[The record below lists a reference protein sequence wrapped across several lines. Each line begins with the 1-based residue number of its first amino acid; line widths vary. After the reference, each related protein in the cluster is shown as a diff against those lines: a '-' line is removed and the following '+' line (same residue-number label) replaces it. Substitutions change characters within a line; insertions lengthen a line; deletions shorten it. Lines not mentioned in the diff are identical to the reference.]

1 MERPDCFGVNGFSSF
16 DFVAAG
22 YELVGDED
30 EFHFYEKM
38 RFVFHHKRCHGVVF
52 KYYFYSSEGSGC
64 GFGFGVKPGIRLK
77 TLLKVY
83 LALGRSQSVKFYF
96 SDDKS
101 DGAVIFDEEVVV
113 RFGQQRK
120 RDDYVVVTIESDL
133 DKVGV
138 LMGVATGAVMETMNS
153 YVLDLNDVGVARRHG
168 FLGFSRLIKF
178 CCLRGMQSF

>member
-1 MERPDCFGVNGFSSF
+1 MRILSFDEIFSLYLEGLIIERPDCFGVNGFSSF

-22 YELVGDED
+22 YELVGSED

-38 RFVFHHKRCHGVVF
+38 RFVFHHKRYRRVVF

-64 GFGFGVKPGIRLK
+64 GFGFGMKPGFRLK

-101 DGAVIFDEEVVV
+101 DGAVIFD
-113 RFGQQRK
+113 G
-120 RDDYVVVTIESDL
+120 ESWL
-133 DKVGV
+133 GLVSKEGEMIMRLLQLKV
-138 LMGVATGAVMETMNS
+138 
-153 YVLDLNDVGVARRHG
+153 
-168 FLGFSRLIKF
+168 I
-178 CCLRGMQSF
+178 